1 MSKHYDWNRSLK
13 CEIAGEPAYP
23 KIFDCIIIG
32 AGPAGMTAAIY
43 AARRK
48 LKTLMICGT
57 IGGQMKWASDI
68 ENWTGVAQATGPELT
83 NQFYAHIKKVDDDN
97 AHFDLWLREKE
108 RVCQVKKSQE
118 FFEIKTDSDQI
129 FRTKTVVIT
138 TGKIP
143 RMLNIPGEKT
153 AMKGNGL
160 SFSATSDAPLYK
172 NKKMVVIGGGNS
184 AMDVSL
190 QLAKYTDDITIMTN
204 LDHLIGEQCLMHR
217 INEHPNIS
225 VKYSVKTHEIVLN
238 EKNKVSGVQISEGE
252 KSQEFFECEGI
263 FEEIG
268 QTPATDFV
276 KDILEL
282 NDKNEII
289 VDRRMQTKIPG
300 IFAAGDCT
308 NEIHKQTI
316 VAAGQG
322 AIAALEAHEYVI
334 KQEKNS

>member
-1 MSKHYDWNRSLK
+1 MSKHYDWNRALK
-13 CEIAGEPAYP
+13 CELNGEPPYP
-23 KIFDCIIIG
+23 EIFDCIIIG

-48 LKTLMICGT
+48 LKTLMVCGT

-97 AHFDLWLREKE
+97 DHFDLWLREGEK
-108 RVCQVKKSQE
+108 VSKIKKLKDL
-118 FFEIKTDSDQI
+118 FEVEVEKGKQ
-129 FRTKTVVIT
+129 FLTKSIVIT

-143 RMLNIPGEKT
+143 RTLGIPGEKI

-160 SFSATSDAPLYK
+160 SFSATSDAPLYED
-172 NKKMVVIGGGNS
+172 KKMAVIGGGNS
-184 AMDVSL
+184 AMDVAL
-190 QLAKYTDDITIMTN
+190 QLAKYTTDITIMTN
-204 LDHLIGEQCLMHR
+204 LDHLIGESCLMHR
-217 INEHPNIS
+217 VEENPRIKI
-225 VKYSVKTHEIVLN
+225 KYEVQTHEIKLN
-238 EKNKVSGVQISEGE
+238 ENNKVCGLEITEGN

-268 QTPATDFV
+268 QTPATKFLEGV
-276 KDILEL
+276 VEL
-282 NDKNEII
+282 NDRNEIV
-289 VDRRMQTKIPG
+289 VDRQMKTNIPG
-300 IFAAGDCT
+300 IFSGGDCT

-334 KQEKNS
+334 KQAD